1 MKLIDWA
8 TKTQANK
15 VKQYAIVTKGSEIK
29 LKNNGSNFIVW
40 LEEQTNHLKTMG
52 IDSICNLG
60 PPDSSAPH
68 PVYDLFTEASTLF
81 DSYGLVTLDQI
92 IQVNNKIYEGTT
104 AD

>member
-15 VKQYAIVTKGSEIK
+15 VKQHAIVTKGSKIK
-29 LKNNGSNFIVW
+29 LKNDGSNFIVW

-60 PPDSSAPH
+60 PPNSSAPY
-68 PVYDLFTEASTLF
+68 PVHDLFTKASTLF
-81 DSYGLVTLDQI
+81 DSYRLVTLDQI
-92 IQVNNKIYEGTT
+92 IQVADKIYEETT